1 VNIRAYDIAE
11 NQSTMVSSDGLTI
24 DFTAPEIGIVF
35 DGSSTD
41 INLSNDAATASAN
54 WTGFSDSISGISNYE
69 YALGS
74 TSGSSDI
81 IDWTDNG
88 TSSSILGYSGL
99 NLQHA
104 EWYYFSL
111 RATDLAGN
119 VSAVSTSD
127 GFVIDIYPGPP
138 TFVSMTFDTASE
150 LLSLIDDRVVDI
162 VLSEPSVSMEYEM
175 TSVFPVTHTSSLGND
190 SIQINLNAPFASLDT
205 LMFSIS
211 NLTDMVGLDSS
222 YSFTIY
228 TKLIADYNDDG
239 LIDVNDLTTFSTAWM
254 AEDSA
259 MELGPV
265 TGTVP
270 HLIPTLDNVYDLRDI
285 MILARMWHWSNNT
298 PSLTL
303 ANINQYGPQLDIQQ
317 SGKILDITLTEDV
330 VSGQVL
336 VLFDQTKLEIE
347 NTIDLLNQNEIMLK
361 SHFKAAG
368 NLLIEKV
375 YLTKK
380 QEKRISLETN
390 SLDKKNSY
398 ISIQFIFLDQYNN
411 TVAQGFV
418 SQKVIAVPD
427 EFALHNNYPNPFNPV
442 TTIQYD
448 IPIDGKVLLVV
459 YDILGRHVK
468 TLVNT
473 SQSAGYK
480 SIRWNGTN
488 DYGQTSSAGVYFYH
502 LQTVG
507 YSKVRK
513 MVLLK

>member
-1 VNIRAYDIAE
+1 
-11 NQSTMVSSDGLTI
+11 
-24 DFTAPEIGIVF
+24 
-35 DGSSTD
+35 
-41 INLSNDAATASAN
+41 
-54 WTGFSDSISGISNYE
+54 
-69 YALGS
+69 
-74 TSGSSDI
+74 
-81 IDWTDNG
+81 
-88 TSSSILGYSGL
+88 
-99 NLQHA
+99 
-104 EWYYFSL
+104 
-111 RATDLAGN
+111 
-119 VSAVSTSD
+119 
-127 GFVIDIYPGPP
+127 
-138 TFVSMTFDTASE
+138 MTFDTVAE
-150 LLSLIDDRVVDI
+150 LLSLTNDRVVYI
-162 VLSEPSVSMEYEM
+162 VLSEPSASMEYEM
-175 TSVFPVTHTSSLGND
+175 TSNFPVTHTSSLDSD

-285 MILARMWHWSNNT
+285 MTLARMWHWSNNT

-361 SHFKAAG
+361 SHFKEAG
-368 NLLIEKV
+368 NLLIEKT

-427 EFALHNNYPNPFNPV
+427 EFSLHNNYPNPFNPV

>member
-1 VNIRAYDIAE
+1 MCIR
-11 NQSTMVSSDGLTI
+11 
-24 DFTAPEIGIVF
+24 
-35 DGSSTD
+35 
-41 INLSNDAATASAN
+41 
-54 WTGFSDSISGISNYE
+54 
-69 YALGS
+69 
-74 TSGSSDI
+74 
-81 IDWTDNG
+81 
-88 TSSSILGYSGL
+88 
-99 NLQHA
+99 
-104 EWYYFSL
+104 
-111 RATDLAGN
+111 
-119 VSAVSTSD
+119 
-127 GFVIDIYPGPP
+127 
-138 TFVSMTFDTASE
+138 
-150 LLSLIDDRVVDI
+150 DR
-162 VLSEPSVSMEYEM
+162 
-175 TSVFPVTHTSSLGND
+175 
-190 SIQINLNAPFASLDT
+190 
-205 LMFSIS
+205 
-211 NLTDMVGLDSS
+211 DSS

-228 TKLIADYNDDG
+228 TKLIGDYNDDG

-265 TGTVP
+265 TGIVP

-298 PSLTL
+298 PSLML

-361 SHFKAAG
+361 SHFKEAG
-368 NLLIEKV
+368 NLLIEKA

-390 SLDKKNSY
+390 SLNKKNSY

-448 IPIDGKVLLVV
+448 IPIDAKVLLVV

-473 SQSAGYK
+473 SQPAGYK
-480 SIRWNGTN
+480 SVKWNGTN
-488 DYGQTSSAGVYFYH
+488 DYGKTSSAGVYFYH

-507 YSKVRK
+507 YSKVQK

>member
-1 VNIRAYDIAE
+1 
-11 NQSTMVSSDGLTI
+11 M
-24 DFTAPEIGIVF
+24 
-35 DGSSTD
+35 
-41 INLSNDAATASAN
+41 
-54 WTGFSDSISGISNYE
+54 
-69 YALGS
+69 
-74 TSGSSDI
+74 
-81 IDWTDNG
+81 
-88 TSSSILGYSGL
+88 
-99 NLQHA
+99 
-104 EWYYFSL
+104 
-111 RATDLAGN
+111 
-119 VSAVSTSD
+119 
-127 GFVIDIYPGPP
+127 
-138 TFVSMTFDTASE
+138 
-150 LLSLIDDRVVDI
+150 
-162 VLSEPSVSMEYEM
+162 
-175 TSVFPVTHTSSLGND
+175 
-190 SIQINLNAPFASLDT
+190 
-205 LMFSIS
+205 
-211 NLTDMVGLDSS
+211 
-222 YSFTIY
+222 
-228 TKLIADYNDDG
+228 
-239 LIDVNDLTTFSTAWM
+239 
-254 AEDSA
+254 
-259 MELGPV
+259 
-265 TGTVP
+265 
-270 HLIPTLDNVYDLRDI
+270 
-285 MILARMWHWSNNT
+285 
-298 PSLTL
+298 
-303 ANINQYGPQLDIQQ
+303 
-317 SGKILDITLTEDV
+317 
-330 VSGQVL
+330 SGQVL

-368 NLLIEKV
+368 NLLIEKA

-448 IPIDGKVLLVV
+448 IPIDAKVLLVV

-480 SIRWNGTN
+480 SIKWNGTN
-488 DYGQTSSAGVYFYH
+488 DYGKTSSAGVYFYH